1 MSDKELLSE
10 EEILAL
16 VERDESNEGEAY
28 NLDVAAQNYDIASE
42 DSASA
47 SYLGALKMISERFVR
62 SFRISLESLLRYQPK
77 VESQPVVIERFST
90 YMSGLNTP
98 LSLNVV
104 KITPLRGSTL
114 IVIDPQLIFNSLD
127 GFFGGSG
134 THAEVSGIREFTPT
148 EVRVIQMILNCVF
161 EDMKTAWEPVQP
173 VSFAFLN
180 AEVNPQ
186 LASIVDENDLVII
199 KKITITMAH
208 GVVGNLQIVYPYAS
222 MDSIHEQLRNQ
233 VVGESDTDDER
244 VWNNYLNLSLEDVYL
259 DIKSDLA
266 HPKISLLELRNLK
279 VGDVIPIKMPETVAV
294 KCQGISL
301 FSGIYGSSN
310 SHASVKIMSETAIDN
325 YEKDG

>member
-16 VERDESNEGEAY
+16 VKRDESNEGEAY
-28 NLDVAAQNYDIASE
+28 NLGVAARNYDIASE

-47 SYLGALKMISERFVR
+47 SHLEALNMISERFVR

-114 IVIDPQLIFNSLD
+114 IIIDPQLIFNSLD

-134 THAEVSGIREFTPT
+134 SHAEVSGIREFTPT
-148 EVRVIQMILNCVF
+148 ECRVIQMILNCVF

-186 LASIVDENDLVII
+186 FASIVDENDLVII

-208 GVVGNLQIVYPYAS
+208 GVVGNLEIVYPYAS
-222 MDSIHEQLRNQ
+222 MDSIREQLRNQ
-233 VVGESDTDDER
+233 VVGESDIDNER
-244 VWNNYLNLSLEDVYL
+244 VWNNYLKLSLEDVYL

-279 VGDVIPIKMPETVAV
+279 VGDVIPIKMSETVAV

-325 YEKDG
+325 YEEDG

>member
-16 VERDESNEGEAY
+16 VKRDESNEGEAY
-28 NLDVAAQNYDIASE
+28 NLGVAARNYDIASE

-47 SYLGALKMISERFVR
+47 SHLEALNMISERFVR

-114 IVIDPQLIFNSLD
+114 IIIDPQLIFNSLD

-134 THAEVSGIREFTPT
+134 SHAEVSGIREFTPT
-148 EVRVIQMILNCVF
+148 ECRVIQMILNCVF

-186 LASIVDENDLVII
+186 FASIVDENDLVII
-199 KKITITMAH
+199 KHITITMAH
-208 GVVGNLQIVYPYAS
+208 GVVGNVQIVYPYAS
-222 MDSIHEQLRNQ
+222 MNSISEQLRNQ
-233 VVGESDTDDER
+233 VVGESDTNDER
-244 VWNNYLNLSLEDVYL
+244 VWNNYLKLSLENVYL

-279 VGDVIPIKMPETVAV
+279 VGDVIPIKMSETVAV

-310 SHASVKIMSETAIDN
+310 SHASVKIMSETAIYN
-325 YEKDG
+325 YEEDG

>member
-16 VERDESNEGEAY
+16 VERDESNEDEAY
-28 NLDVAAQNYDIASE
+28 NLDVVAQNYEFASE

-47 SYLGALKMISERFVR
+47 SHLGALRMISERFVR

-114 IVIDPQLIFNSLD
+114 IIIDPQLIFNSLD

-134 THAEVSGIREFTPT
+134 SHAEVSGIRDFTPT

-161 EDMKTAWEPVQP
+161 EDMKSAWEPVQP

-180 AEVNPQ
+180 SEVNPQ
-186 LASIVDENDLVII
+186 FASIVDEDDLVII

-222 MDSIHEQLRNQ
+222 MNPIREQLRNQ
-233 VVGESDTDDER
+233 VVGESDIDNER
-244 VWNNYLNLSLEDVYL
+244 VWNNYLKLSLEDVYL

-266 HPKISLLELRNLK
+266 NPKISLLELRNLK
-279 VGDVIPIKMPETVAV
+279 VGDVIPFKMPETVAV
-294 KCQGISL
+294 KSQGISL

-325 YEKDG
+325 YEEDG